1 MSERQKPG
9 AAAEERRR
17 FVCPPPRGQ
26 FEEIE
31 LSLLD
36 PADPDDRRFLIEA
49 EHPELVRA
57 LEEDRDEIVLHGQRM
72 SPRLHLTLHEIVA
85 NQLWDDDPPEAWR
98 TARRL
103 LDLGY
108 ERHEILHMLCSAMAT
123 EVWAVLHEG
132 RSAEPE
138 RYLRALEELPG
149 SWEARR

>member
-1 MSERQKPG
+1 MTERQEPG

-17 FVCPPPRGQ
+17 FVCPPARGQ

-57 LEEDRDEIVLHGQRM
+57 LQEDRDEIVLHGQQM
-72 SPRLHLTLHEIVA
+72 SPRLHVTLHEIVA

-123 EVWAVLHEG
+123 EIWGVLHED
-132 RSAEPE
+132 RPADHE
-138 RYLRALEELPG
+138 RYVRALEQLPE
-149 SWEARR
+149 SWEAGR